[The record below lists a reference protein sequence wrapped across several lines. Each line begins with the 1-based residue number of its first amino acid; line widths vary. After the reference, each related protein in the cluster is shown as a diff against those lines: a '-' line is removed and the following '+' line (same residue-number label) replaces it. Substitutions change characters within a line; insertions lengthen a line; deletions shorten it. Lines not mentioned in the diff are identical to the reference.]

1 MFYERKKL
9 KMELYNLEKNN
20 NIELDNKIVNETTQK
35 NFLDSTLGKAI
46 NTAIDI
52 GIRAVLPE
60 FVEDQVIN
68 IKDNLIN
75 YGLKDRSNA
84 DY

>member
-1 MFYERKKL
+1 
-9 KMELYNLEKNN
+9 MELYNLEKNN